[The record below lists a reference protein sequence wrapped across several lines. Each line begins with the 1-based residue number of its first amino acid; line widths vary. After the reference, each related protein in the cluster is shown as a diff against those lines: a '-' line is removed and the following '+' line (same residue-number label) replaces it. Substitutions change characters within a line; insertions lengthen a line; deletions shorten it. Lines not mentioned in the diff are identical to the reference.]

1 MKAISLFSGMGG
13 DSLGI
18 RNAGLNL
25 VAYSEWIQEFQNTHD
40 LNFKNCELLGDG
52 NIIKTDDEA
61 FLKYKGEVDLIFA
74 GFPCQGFSNGGKKL
88 PDDPRNTLFREFH
101 RAAKLVE
108 PKYIIGENVKGLL
121 TKSIITTETIDDF
134 YNSFDTDFSIESE
147 FPLLYNYNNTTTTD
161 EEIMPD
167 IKEFISI
174 MDDKTYDINKLMS
187 LWGKFKTRQNKE
199 NTKYKKTIQKVKKST
214 SKAKLKATK
223 SKLHIIYD
231 IIIGIFNK
239 LLIGYLDVIKKEFN
253 NIGYN
258 VYSKVMKCS
267 LQGIPQNR
275 ERLII
280 VGIKKSIKK
289 KYEFP
294 PEKENNTNLKGIIE
308 FTMEGSIKMEKE
320 DFDFDTIPKECI
332 ITDMNNDETEQN
344 PHPNLKCLAKDKDF
358 VYKTKKEKEE
368 EEKTKKKCKGV
379 TYERRIHFGKRV
391 AVGGEIID
399 IRKPINTII
408 CSYSRI
414 PRFFIPL
421 RNKNGYYLRCLTPTE
436 LKQIQGFP
444 KDYQISGDKNK
455 QIVQIGNAVPPPLIT
470 QVIKS
475 II

>member
-18 RNAGLNL
+18 KNAGIKL
-25 VAYSEWIQEFQNTHD
+25 VAYSEWINDFQKTHD
-40 LNFKNCELLGDG
+40 LNFKDCELLGDG
-52 NIIKTDDEA
+52 GDINNTKDEE
-61 FLKYKGEVDLIFA
+61 FLKYKGKVDLIFA

-101 RAAKLVE
+101 RAAKLIE

-121 TKSIITTETIDDF
+121 TKYIITTETLDKF
-134 YNSFDTDFSIESE
+134 YNSFDNHFSMESE
-147 FPLLYNYNNTTTTD
+147 FSQLYNYTNTTNIYKETMS
-161 EEIMPD
+161 E

-174 MDDKTYDINKLMS
+174 IDNKTYDINRLMF
-187 LWGKFKTRQNKE
+187 LWGKFKTRQNVE
-199 NTKYKKTIQKVKKST
+199 NTNYKKIIKKCS
-214 SKAKLKATK
+214 SNKNFKATK
-223 SKLHIIYD
+223 SKIHIIYD
-231 IIIGIFNK
+231 IMISIFNK
-239 LLIGYLDVIKKEFN
+239 ILIGYIDVIKNEFS

-258 VYSKVMKCS
+258 VYCKVMKCS

-280 VGIKKSIKK
+280 VGIKKYINK

-294 PEKENNTNLKGIIE
+294 PEKETNTNLKGIIE

-320 DFDFDTIPKECI
+320 DFNFDTIPKECI

-344 PHPNLKCLAKDKDF
+344 PHPNLTLLAKAKDF
-358 VYKTKKEKEE
+358 VYKTKKQKEE
-368 EEKTKKKCKGV
+368 EKKTKTKCEGV
-379 TYERRIHFGKRV
+379 TFPRRIHFGKRV
-391 AVGGEIID
+391 SVGGEIID

-414 PRFFIPL
+414 PRFFVPL
-421 RNKNGYYLRCLTPTE
+421 RNKNGYYLRCLTPNE

-444 KDYQISGDKNK
+444 KDYKMSGDKNK
-455 QIVQIGNAVPPPLIT
+455 QIIQIGNAVPPPLIT

>member
-25 VAYSEWIQEFQNTHD
+25 VAYSEWIKEFQNTHD
-40 LNFKNCELLGDG
+40 LNFKDCELLGDG
-52 NIIKTDDEA
+52 NIIKTNDEA

-101 RAAKLVE
+101 RAAKLVK

-121 TKSIITTETIDDF
+121 TKYIITTETLDEF
-134 YNSFDTDFSIESE
+134 YNSFDNTFSIESE
-147 FPLLYNYNNTTTTD
+147 FPLLYNYNNTTTTYK
-161 EEIMPD
+161 EEMSD

-199 NTKYKKTIQKVKKST
+199 NTKYKKTIKNVKKST
-214 SKAKLKATK
+214 SKTKLKATK
-223 SKLHIIYD
+223 SKIHIIYD
-231 IIIGIFNK
+231 IIISIFNN

-332 ITDMNNDETEQN
+332 ITDMNNDENEQN
-344 PHPNLKCLAKDKDF
+344 PHPNLKLLAKDKDY
-358 VYKTKKEKEE
+358 VY
-368 EEKTKKKCKGV
+368 KGV
-379 TYERRIHFGKRV
+379 TYKRRIHFGKRI

-408 CSYSRI
+408 CSYSHC
-414 PRFFIPL
+414 PRFFVPL

-444 KDYQISGDKNK
+444 KDYQISGDTNK

-470 QVIKS
+470 LVIKS

>member
-18 RNAGLNL
+18 RNAGLEL
-25 VAYSEWIQEFQNTHD
+25 VAYSEWIKEFQKTHD
-40 LNFKNCELLGDG
+40 LNFKDCELLGDG
-52 NIIKTDDEA
+52 DITKTKDEE

-101 RAAKLVE
+101 RAAKLIE

-121 TKSIITTETIDDF
+121 TKSIITNETLDEF
-134 YNSFDTDFSIESE
+134 YNSFDNPFSMETE
-147 FPLLYNYNNTTTTD
+147 FSLLYNYTNTITNYKETMS
-161 EEIMPD
+161 EIKD
-167 IKEFISI
+167 FRSI
-174 MDDKTYDINKLMS
+174 IINKTYDINKLMF
-187 LWGKFKTRQNKE
+187 LWGKFKTRQNVE
-199 NTKYKKTIQKVKKST
+199 NTKYKKNVKKLA
-214 SKAKLKATK
+214 SKKNMKATK
-223 SKLHIIYD
+223 SKIHIIYD
-231 IIIGIFNK
+231 IILSIFNK
-239 LLIGYLDVIKKEFN
+239 ILIGYIDVIKKEFS

-258 VYSKVMKCS
+258 IYCKVMKCS

-280 VGIKKSIKK
+280 VGIRKSINKE
-289 KYEFP
+289 YEFP
-294 PEKENNTNLKGIIE
+294 PEKENNTNLMGIIE

-320 DFDFDTIPKECI
+320 DYDFDTIPKECI
-332 ITDMNNDETEQN
+332 ITDMTNNETEQN
-344 PHPNLKCLAKDKDF
+344 PHPNLELLAKAKDF
-358 VYKTKKEKEE
+358 VYKTKKEKDE
-368 EEKTKKKCKGV
+368 EEKTKQKCEGV
-379 TYERRIHFGKRV
+379 SFSRRIHFGKRV
-391 AVGGEIID
+391 SVGGEIID

-414 PRFFIPL
+414 PRFFVPL
-421 RNKNGYYLRCLTPTE
+421 RNRNGYYLRCLTPTE

-444 KDYQISGDKNK
+444 KDYKISGDNNK
-455 QIVQIGNAVPPPLIT
+455 QIIQIGNAVPPPLIT

>member
-18 RNAGLNL
+18 RNAGLKL
-25 VAYSEWIQEFQNTHD
+25 VAYSEWIKEFQKTHD
-40 LNFKNCELLGDG
+40 LNFKNCKLLGGGD
-52 NIIKTDDEA
+52 ITKTKDEE

-101 RAAKLVE
+101 RAAKLIE

-121 TKSIITTETIDDF
+121 TKYIITNETLDEF
-134 YNSFDTDFSIESE
+134 YNSFDNSFSIESE
-147 FPLLYNYNNTTTTD
+147 FPLLYNYTNTTNNYKETMS
-161 EEIMPD
+161 E
-167 IKEFISI
+167 IKEFRSI
-174 MDDKTYDINKLMS
+174 IGNKNDDINRLMF
-187 LWGKFKTRQNKE
+187 LWGKFKIRQNVE
-199 NTKYKKTIQKVKKST
+199 NTKYKEIVKKLS
-214 SKAKLKATK
+214 SNKKLKATK
-223 SKLHIIYD
+223 SKSHIIYD
-231 IIIGIFNK
+231 IIIRIFNK
-239 LLIGYLDVIKKEFN
+239 ILIGYIDVIKKEFS

-258 VYSKVMKCS
+258 VYCKVMKCS

-280 VGIKKSIKK
+280 VGIKKYIKK
-289 KYEFP
+289 IYEFP

-308 FTMEGSIKMEKE
+308 FTMEGSIKMEKD

-344 PHPNLKCLAKDKDF
+344 PHPNLKLLAKAKDF
-358 VYKTKKEKEE
+358 VYKTKREKDE
-368 EEKTKKKCKGV
+368 EEKTGEKCKGV
-379 TYERRIHFGKRV
+379 TFSRRIHFGKRV
-391 AVGGEIID
+391 SVGGEIID

-414 PRFFIPL
+414 PRFFVPL
-421 RNKNGYYLRCLTPTE
+421 RNKNGYYIRCLTPTE

-444 KDYQISGDKNK
+444 KDYKISGDNNK

-470 QVIKS
+470 QIIKS

>member
-18 RNAGLNL
+18 KNAGIKL
-25 VAYSEWIQEFQNTHD
+25 VAYSEWIKEFQKTHY
-40 LNFKNCELLGDG
+40 LNFKDCKLIGDG
-52 NIIKTDDEA
+52 DINKTKDEE

-101 RAAKLVE
+101 RTAKLIE

-121 TKSIITTETIDDF
+121 SKFIITNETLDEF
-134 YNSFDTDFSIESE
+134 YKSFDNSFSMESE
-147 FPLLYNYNNTTTTD
+147 FSLLYNYNNKTNDYT
-161 EEIMPD
+161 EIMLQ

-174 MDDKTYDINKLMS
+174 IDNKTYDINRLMF
-187 LWGKFKTRQNKE
+187 LWGKFKTRQTLE
-199 NTKYKKTIQKVKKST
+199 NTNYNKIAKKCSSNK
-214 SKAKLKATK
+214 KLKATK
-223 SKLHIIYD
+223 SKIHIIYD
-231 IIIGIFNK
+231 TIIRIFNK
-239 LLIGYLDVIKKEFN
+239 ILIGYIDVIKKEFS

-258 VYSKVMKCS
+258 VYCKVMKCS

-280 VGIKKSIKK
+280 VGIKKYINK

-308 FTMEGSIKMEKE
+308 FSMEGSIKMEKE
-320 DFDFDTIPKECI
+320 DFNFDTIPKECI
-332 ITDMNNDETEQN
+332 ITDMNNDENEQN
-344 PHPNLKCLAKDKDF
+344 PHPNLTLLAKAKDF
-358 VYKTKKEKEE
+358 VYKTKKEKEKE
-368 EEKTKKKCKGV
+368 KKTKQKCKGV
-379 TYERRIHFGKRV
+379 TFSRRIHFGKRV
-391 AVGGEIID
+391 SVGGEIID

-414 PRFFIPL
+414 PRFFVPL
-421 RNKNGYYLRCLTPTE
+421 RNKNGYYLRCLTPNE

-444 KDYQISGDKNK
+444 KDYKISGDKNK